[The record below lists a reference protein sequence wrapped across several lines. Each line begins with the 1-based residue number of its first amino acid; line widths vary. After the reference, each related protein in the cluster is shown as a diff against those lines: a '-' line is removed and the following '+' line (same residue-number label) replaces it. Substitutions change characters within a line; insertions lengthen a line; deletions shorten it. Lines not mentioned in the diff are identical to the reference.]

1 MSINLAP
8 DRYLAYLDGFRI
20 RLDDGFL
27 LLTGSEE
34 AADDDSEAKDGF
46 AALMT
51 RIEECQAEL
60 DKLTDEESGDDG
72 DEGDEGGREG
82 AGQRIKSKIEALVVD
97 IKVHCRAHRKQR
109 GGSVGY

>member
-20 RLDDGFL
+20 RLDDGLL

-51 RIEECQAEL
+51 RIEECQAEM
-60 DKLTDEESGDDG
+60 DKLTDEDSG

-82 AGQRIKSKIEALVVD
+82 AGQRIKSKIEALIVD
-97 IKVHCRAHRKQR
+97 IKVYCRAHRKQR